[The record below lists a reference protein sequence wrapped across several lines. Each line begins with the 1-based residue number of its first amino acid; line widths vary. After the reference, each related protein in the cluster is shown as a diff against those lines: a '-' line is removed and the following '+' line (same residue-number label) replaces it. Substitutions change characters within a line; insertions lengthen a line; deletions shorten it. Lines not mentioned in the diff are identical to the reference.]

1 MTTEEMMN
9 TIKAA
14 VAEVLEVD
22 PDQISQTKRF
32 KEDLG
37 ADSLQAIEILA
48 RMEKAFKVQIDQA
61 ELPKMTSLEAVHAVV
76 MRSAGEKVLEPSG
89 R

>member
-9 TIKAA
+9 TIRAA

-22 PDQISQTKRF
+22 PDQISQTSRF
-32 KEDLG
+32 KEELG

-61 ELPKMTSLEAVHAVV
+61 ELPKMTSLEAVHEVV
-76 MRSAGEKVLEPSG
+76 MRNAGDKVLENSG

>member
-9 TIKAA
+9 TIRTT

-22 PDQISQTKRF
+22 LDQISQTSRF
-32 KEDLG
+32 KEELG

-48 RMEKAFKVQIDQA
+48 RMEKLFKVQIDQA
-61 ELPKMTSLEAVHAVV
+61 ELSKMTSLEAVHEVV
-76 MRSAGEKVLEPSG
+76 MRSAGDKVLENSG